1 MIRLYHGSNTVIEH
15 IDLSRS
21 KRGKDF
27 GQGFY
32 LNANPDQAMEM
43 AIRTARFMNEGQ
55 PTLSCF
61 EFDETKAD
69 EMGLSIKVFPDYSEE
84 WAEFVVMNR
93 KNDSDIPAHSY
104 DIVIGPIADD
114 TVGVQIRRY
123 IMGYLSVATLVEELK
138 FKGDHA
144 FQYFFG
150 TPRSRRISKT
160 HRTMTQ
166 DIQFQIEC
174 LATELTEMLMA
185 EYDWDIRHALDELY
199 SSTTF
204 AKLNDPECGLY
215 YQGAVYIFQFLKSE
229 IETGKIA

>member
-1 MIRLYHGSNTVIEH
+1 MIRLFHGSNVAIER

-32 LNANPDQAMEM
+32 LNANPEQAMEM
-43 AIRTARFMNEGQ
+43 AVRTTRFLNEGT

-61 EFDETKAD
+61 EFDKD
-69 EMGLSIKVFPDYSEE
+69 EAIKNGLKIKIFLDYSEE

-93 KNDSDIPAHSY
+93 KNNSDVPAHPY

-123 IMGYLSVATLVEELK
+123 IMGYLSATALVEELI

-144 FQYFFG
+144 IQYFFG
-150 TPRSRRISKT
+150 TPK
-160 HRTMTQ
+160 
-166 DIQFQIEC
+166 
-174 LATELTEMLMA
+174 
-185 EYDWDIRHALDELY
+185 
-199 SSTTF
+199 
-204 AKLNDPECGLY
+204 
-215 YQGAVYIFQFLKSE
+215 AVKFLKR
-229 IETGKIA
+229 IEL

>member
-1 MIRLYHGSNTVIEH
+1 MTKLYHGSNVAIEK

-32 LNANPDQAMEM
+32 LNTSPDQAMAM
-43 AIRTARFMNEGQ
+43 AIRTVRFQGNGQ

-61 EFDETKAD
+61 EFDEAKAN
-69 EMGLSIKVFPDYSEE
+69 EFGLNIKVFPDYSEE

-93 KNDSDIPAHSY
+93 KNNSEYPAHPY

-123 IMGYLSVATLVEELK
+123 IMGYLSAAALVDELK

-144 FQYFFG
+144 IQYFFG
-150 TPRSRRISKT
+150 TSR
-160 HRTMTQ
+160 
-166 DIQFQIEC
+166 
-174 LATELTEMLMA
+174 
-185 EYDWDIRHALDELY
+185 
-199 SSTTF
+199 
-204 AKLNDPECGLY
+204 
-215 YQGAVYIFQFLKSE
+215 AVEFLKRVE
-229 IETGKIA
+229 L